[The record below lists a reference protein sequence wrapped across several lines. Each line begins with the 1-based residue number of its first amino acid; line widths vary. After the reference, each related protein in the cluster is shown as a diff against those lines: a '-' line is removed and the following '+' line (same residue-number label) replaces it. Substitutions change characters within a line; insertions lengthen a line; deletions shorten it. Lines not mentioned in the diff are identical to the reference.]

1 MQLLA
6 AHSKNELSISYLFQE
21 ELSPLFS
28 PPLQEK
34 ENGTLMPKM
43 SVPLASDS
51 SSVQGWAKASKQIE
65 AIKLLR
71 CVLYVRSRATF
82 SIRHPLG
89 AHSVIVRNLFGM
101 CLFFR
106 TLATAKI
113 RTRDNDCQLFATFR
127 TAKTLRQ
134 PEKPVAK

>member
-1 MQLLA
+1 
-6 AHSKNELSISYLFQE
+6 
-21 ELSPLFS
+21 
-28 PPLQEK
+28 
-34 ENGTLMPKM
+34 MPKM

-113 RTRDNDCQLFATFR
+113 HTRDMGCQLFATFR
-127 TAKTLRQ
+127 PAKTLRQ
-134 PEKPVAK
+134 SEWPLAK